1 MDMSCSSSASSMRF
15 SLPAKLLSQK
25 FRGVP
30 ARQSAAM
37 QLNFYLRQARHL
49 RQLVVF
55 ALLREP

>member
-1 MDMSCSSSASSMRF
+1 MRF

-37 QLNFYLRQARHL
+37 QLNFYLRQVRHL